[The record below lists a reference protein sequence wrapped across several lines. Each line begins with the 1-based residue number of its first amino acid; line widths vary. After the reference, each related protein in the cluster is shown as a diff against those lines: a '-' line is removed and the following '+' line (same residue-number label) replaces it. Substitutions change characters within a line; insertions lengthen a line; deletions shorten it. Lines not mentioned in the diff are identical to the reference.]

1 MATPMNFASSGTK
14 NIKVDKRFNK
24 MLKDKSFL
32 TTGQKD
38 KLGMSDIFYFLLIL
52 CLDQIYEFEE
62 PEDKPTK
69 ILDKDGN
76 FVWNEESSES
86 SEESQHSEKD
96 VEVEDEEEGFWS
108 DQEEVKYGEEESS
121 RLAVQN
127 LDWDHVG
134 AQDLFFLFSS
144 FCKGEM
150 MVSKVEIH
158 MSEFGKERM
167 EHDSLY
173 GPPKA
178 IFSNDDVSS
187 NKKKILIKKKEKKLE
202 KRILDNKIKALEDE
216 ENYEFNDM
224 ELRKYEALKMKYY
237 YGVVYCDSPHTAS
250 YLYKEIDGMEF
261 EQSNLKIDLRFI
273 PDSIEKFPYEPKEA

>member
-38 KLGMSDIFYFLLIL
+38 KLGMSAILYCLLIL

-62 PEDKPTK
+62 PEEKPTK

-96 VEVEDEEEGFWS
+96 VEVEDEEEAFWS
-108 DQEEVKYGEEESS
+108 DQEEVKHGEEESS

-134 AQDLFFLFSS
+134 AQDLFFLF
-144 FCKGEM
+144 
-150 MVSKVEIH
+150 
-158 MSEFGKERM
+158 
-167 EHDSLY
+167 L
-173 GPPKA
+173 
-178 IFSNDDVSS
+178 
-187 NKKKILIKKKEKKLE
+187 
-202 KRILDNKIKALEDE
+202 
-216 ENYEFNDM
+216 
-224 ELRKYEALKMKYY
+224 
-237 YGVVYCDSPHTAS
+237 
-250 YLYKEIDGMEF
+250 
-261 EQSNLKIDLRFI
+261 
-273 PDSIEKFPYEPKEA
+273 